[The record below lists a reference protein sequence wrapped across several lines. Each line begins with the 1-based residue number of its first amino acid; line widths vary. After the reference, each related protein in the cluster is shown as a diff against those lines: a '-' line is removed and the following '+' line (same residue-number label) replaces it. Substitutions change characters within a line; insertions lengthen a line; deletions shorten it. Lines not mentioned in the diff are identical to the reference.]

1 MVTGTASCK
10 KILVY
15 PHLSYPI
22 WTIQEGT
29 PSLWTLANSGILQK
43 RLLQALEGLAGVAC
57 RADDILIYGVGDT
70 LDEATREHG
79 KTLTSPL
86 KRCKEKSTR
95 LN

>member
-15 PHLSYPI
+15 PHLSYPHFM
-22 WTIQEGT
+22 
-29 PSLWTLANSGILQK
+29 NSEILQK
-43 RLLQALEGLAGVAC
+43 RLLQALEGLVRAAC
-57 RADDILIYGVGDT
+57 RTYDISIYGVGDT

-79 KTLTSPL
+79 KTLTSLL